1 MIVGLCCSGPILSSP
16 AVVDIPRSDAS
27 RLVIVMKVN
36 DKYTSLLAESLNL
49 QVMNH
54 LLEMQWFPGGASDL
68 SFCFVQRPVHCF
80 FVWRMNVA
88 EALKRGRG

>member
-1 MIVGLCCSGPILSSP
+1 MIVGLSCRRPILSSL

-27 RLVIVMKVN
+27 QLVIVMKVN
-36 DKYTSLLAESLNL
+36 DKYTSLLAELLNL

-68 SFCFVQRPVHCF
+68 SFCLSRGQFIV

-88 EALKRGRG
+88 EALKRGRE